1 MLTLAS
7 IYVWIEMLTSPNI
20 YVVLFTGYMARP
32 KSAAPRGHG
41 SRYLSPI
48 YYVGVQSGSTDCGS
62 DLLHF
67 LRAVGGG
74 GGGVGGLKRGNTA
87 KMRKE
92 ESMERLLEQVL
103 PIENK
108 VHLNQVLIQNDAWC
122 F

>member
-74 GGGVGGLKRGNTA
+74 GAGVGGGG
-87 KMRKE
+87 
-92 ESMERLLEQVL
+92 VL
-103 PIENK
+103 CL
-108 VHLNQVLIQNDAWC
+108 V
-122 F
+122 

>member
-1 MLTLAS
+1 M
-7 IYVWIEMLTSPNI
+7 
-20 YVVLFTGYMARP
+20 
-32 KSAAPRGHG
+32 
-41 SRYLSPI
+41 
-48 YYVGVQSGSTDCGS
+48 
-62 DLLHF
+62 HF

-74 GGGVGGLKRGNTA
+74 GGGVGGGGAGGGGLKRGNTA

-108 VHLNQVLIQNDAWC
+108 MHLNQVLIQNDAWC

>member
-67 LRAVGGG
+67 LRAVGSGGVGG
-74 GGGVGGLKRGNTA
+74 GGGVGGVGGVGAGVGVVVVVGGGGGGDGGGGGNDD
-87 KMRKE
+87 
-92 ESMERLLEQVL
+92 ERC
-103 PIENK
+103 
-108 VHLNQVLIQNDAWC
+108 W
-122 F
+122 